1 MLAWQLCSFTFEMI
15 SGVFLCV
22 NETRVLTHTSFMSH
36 CLSVCLSFSVYRPG
50 QLPNCQSPGGLVDW
64 MSFWLCVTVLL
75 TELQHSTDCL
85 KPRCRR
91 WVCLCLSLWHIF
103 QHTLLFLYLILSPC
117 EKHIT
122 HKIHR
127 HTFLFRVGLHR
138 NPTWATYFFCFCS
151 AKCDFCCEFRFRS
164 WLTVTL
170 PH

>member
-91 WVCLCLSLWHIF
+91 WVCLCDTFSTHFTVLIFDIKSLWE
-103 QHTLLFLYLILSPC
+103 TYN
-117 EKHIT
+117 T
-122 HKIHR
+122 IHR
-127 HTFLFRVGLHR
+127 HTFLFWVGLHR

>member
-1 MLAWQLCSFTFEMI
+1 MLAWQLCSSFTFEMI

-75 TELQHSTDCL
+75 TELQNFTDSV
-85 KPRCRR
+85 
-91 WVCLCLSLWHIF
+91 WNHVIGDEFVFVTHF

-127 HTFLFRVGLHR
+127 HTFLFRVRLHR